1 MHFLSYVGGISII
14 FKDCV
19 IKLEVVKVMHSR
31 EFHRRYAY
39 SPLKYFHVAL
49 KTLYI
54 DNSKKIKIFSISL

>member
-39 SPLKYFHVAL
+39 SPLKYFHEAL
-49 KTLYI
+49 KTPVHRQ
-54 DNSKKIKIFSISL
+54 F